1 MFKSLLWIHNTT
13 MFSAVFWR
21 LIPFFFFF
29 ALWQIERFFTK
40 GYIRPTAVAMERKNN
55 DILIPTGWHVSLF
68 GFSLKTKDPQL
79 KITLNDYITV
89 FGLTPTGITRFLRL
103 LEPVDRER
111 QMSYTFTVRLPTLVI
126 DSKSLF
132 FVSSL
137 KKKNKNNFFLIEF
150 DIFLETPN
158 QFGPIHR
165 PLVFLKL
172 QWKIVWSS
180 QMFCISK
187 LKYLSGELYT

>member
-1 MFKSLLWIHNTT
+1 MCSKVFCEFTILQCSLLFFEDWY
-13 MFSAVFWR
+13 
-21 LIPFFFFF
+21 LFFFFF

-132 FVSSL
+132 FVSLL
-137 KKKNKNNFFLIEF
+137 KKKNKNNYFFYWIWH
-150 DIFLETPN
+150 IFRNPKSIW
-158 QFGPIHR
+158 PHA
-165 PLVFLKL
+165 
-172 QWKIVWSS
+172 
-180 QMFCISK
+180 
-187 LKYLSGELYT
+187 